1 MGSRANQP
9 WVAADYAANAGF
21 VPALGAP
28 VLALLHPQP
37 GERILDLGCGDGVLT
52 ERLVAAGASVLATD
66 IEDDMLAAARARGLD
81 VRKLDGQA
89 LDFSG
94 EFDAVFT
101 NAALHWM
108 PDQAAVAAGV
118 FRALKRGGRFV
129 GECGGFGNIA
139 ALRAGIRAVAMQ
151 HGLAVPAETQVYQTA
166 EACAAVL
173 AAAGFVEIDAK
184 IVPRQTPLATGIT
197 GWLKTFRSGF
207 LDTLG
212 IAPSDQPGFA
222 AEVEAFLAPL
232 LRDPAGNWIADYV
245 RLRFSARVPSLLP
258 HRSH

>member
-1 MGSRANQP
+1 MSTNQP
-9 WVAADYAANAGF
+9 WVAADYAQHAAF
-21 VPALGAP
+21 VPALGNA
-28 VLALLHPQP
+28 VFELLGPRP

-52 ERLVAAGASVLATD
+52 ERLVAAGASVLGTD
-66 IEDDMLAAARARGLD
+66 IEDDMLDAARGRGLD
-81 VRKLDGQA
+81 VRKIDGQR
-89 LDFSG
+89 LDFTS

-118 FRALKRGGRFV
+118 FRALKPGGRFV

-151 HGLAVPAETQVYQTA
+151 HGLTVPAETQVYQTA
-166 EACAAVL
+166 EAYTAVL
-173 AAAGFVEIDAK
+173 TAAGFTDIDAK

-207 LDTLG
+207 LDTIG
-212 IAPSDQPGFA
+212 VPHADQPEFA
-222 AEVEAFLAPL
+222 QAVEDFLAPL
-232 LRDPAGNWIADYV
+232 LRDPAGHWVADYV
-245 RLRFSARVPSLLP
+245 RLRFSAKKPE
-258 HRSH
+258 